1 MFRTSAKLAVL
12 LLASSPILS
21 SGLLPVASPDT
32 PLKHVKRI
40 NAMSNTVYNHRQ
52 NKVREWGSRRD
63 ATEATMEEEPSRRE
77 QFRRRGMA
85 AALFSTYFTVMGAK
99 CALPSVLS
107 QLTAPKI
114 GLSFDGWASRPQT
127 LMAQQL
133 TLATFAVALGKLLL
147 GPLIDKFGGVLAL
160 QACLSTLM
168 VMLAIIASAN
178 NFITFAVAWMI
189 VDFVFSSCWAGCMNA
204 VHQSFPENE
213 WAKRIGMIAAAART
227 GNASAF
233 FMFAYVLQWS
243 NKHLPPDGQP
253 WRLVFGAS
261 AALQI
266 IPIAL
271 LAHFGRMAPDITGPA
286 VNKESEQAAHLPQPK
301 GTIQSS
307 LVTLRREAMTPEFWF
322 HLISRS
328 ALMVFGSFL
337 LFVPTLM
344 SQVYGL
350 SNSQAAQVASALA
363 LGCLTSVT
371 SCSQLYATL
380 PKRRKI
386 VLSTAFM
393 GTATLCSLAQL
404 SHMTGTVSL
413 SPGLSTLTM
422 FFWGFAFAVPFYIP
436 PSMFALARGGKE
448 SSATISDVFDI
459 FGFGL
464 LAVFNGYVASIRHS
478 SAAAWIPAFQILT
491 GCSITSMISLGL
503 AIFFE

>member
-271 LAHFGRMAPDITGPA
+271 LAYFGRMAPDIAGPA
-286 VNKESEQAAHLPQPK
+286 VSKESEQAAHLPQYSRQMCTK
-301 GTIQSS
+301 RTGSASTTVDRCIQSS
-307 LVTLRREAMTPEFWF
+307 LVTLRREAMTTPESSDSTSYY
-322 HLISRS
+322 L
-328 ALMVFGSFL
+328 
-337 LFVPTLM
+337 
-344 SQVYGL
+344 
-350 SNSQAAQVASALA
+350 AQHHRH
-363 LGCLTSVT
+363 CPRVT
-371 SCSQLYATL
+371 SPYEQVQFKCHCD
-380 PKRRKI
+380 I
-386 VLSTAFM
+386 ILS
-393 GTATLCSLAQL
+393 
-404 SHMTGTVSL
+404 
-413 SPGLSTLTM
+413 LT
-422 FFWGFAFAVPFYIP
+422 P
-436 PSMFALARGGKE
+436 L
-448 SSATISDVFDI
+448 
-459 FGFGL
+459 
-464 LAVFNGYVASIRHS
+464 
-478 SAAAWIPAFQILT
+478 
-491 GCSITSMISLGL
+491 
-503 AIFFE
+503 